1 MYVIVA
7 EFKVKA
13 DQIETFARL
22 IDRQAK
28 ESVELEEAC
37 HQFDVCQAE
46 NDASH
51 FLLYELYDDRAA
63 FDKHRQM
70 AHTTRVLAEVEPMLR
85 ERSIR
90 GFIRRG

>member
-7 EFKVKA
+7 EIKVKA
-13 DQIETFARL
+13 DQAETFGRL

-28 ESVELEEAC
+28 ESVEIEEQC
-37 HQFDVCQAE
+37 HRFDVCQAE
-46 NDASH
+46 DNPYH

-70 AHTTRVLAEVEPMLR
+70 PHTTGFLAEVKPMIV
-85 ERSIR
+85 EMSVR
-90 GFIRRG
+90 GFSRRG